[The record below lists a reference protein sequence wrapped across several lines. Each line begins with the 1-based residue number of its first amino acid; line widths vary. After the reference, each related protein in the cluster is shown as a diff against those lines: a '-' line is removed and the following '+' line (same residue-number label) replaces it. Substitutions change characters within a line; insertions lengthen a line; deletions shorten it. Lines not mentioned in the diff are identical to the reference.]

1 MTWGMHAVA
10 WLELG
15 EREQVDSLFN
25 RSFGNAQL
33 PFLVWTETPSGG
45 TTNFLT
51 GVGGFLQTVL
61 FGLPVI
67 NTSWLWLVLKLC
79 VSVGSTD
86 MVRSTRIESTTRG
99 WDAIIESA
107 RNSLSRSDLR
117 LGL

>member
-10 WLELG
+10 WFELG

-45 TTNFLT
+45 ATNFLT

-61 FGLPVI
+61 FGLPV
-67 NTSWLWLVLKLC
+67 NVTSWLWLVLTFC
-79 VSVGSTD
+79 VFVGSAD
-86 MVRSTRIESTTRG
+86 MARSASIESATRG
-99 WDAIIESA
+99 WDAIIESE
-107 RNSLSRSDLR
+107 RNSLSRSDL
-117 LGL
+117 